1 MSGFKNTT
9 KTVSGHHHWG
19 GGSIGGGTGGT
30 INRFARG
37 GDTTPGRRDGLARG
51 GPVDKIDA
59 TAGIPEV
66 YPKEGDRMHGN
77 ALTLRKGS
85 PTQELEEHGGKS
97 PLISKFKKG
106 GPARHFHVHHHH
118 HAKGGKITTSTKSY
132 RGHETK
138 AEAFAEGGHVIDSTN
153 VPAGGPDYKRGGK
166 TRPVKKNAGGAMYAP
181 GGAVIAPPAMTGA
194 APMGALGRMGARPS
208 GLPMRPQVPMRHP
221 MPMLGPA
228 PMAGATPPVG
238 ASTSGA
244 LPMMRARGGT
254 VGMRGVAKQEVAK
267 HVRTAPPRGHGVR

>member
-30 INRFARG
+30 INRMARG
-37 GDTTPGRRDGLARG
+37 GL
-51 GPVDKIDA
+51 VDKIDA
-59 TAGIPEV
+59 NPGHAEV

-77 ALTLRKGS
+77 ALTQRKES
-85 PTQELEEHGGKS
+85 PTQELQEHGGKT
-97 PLISKFKKG
+97 PLISKFSRG

-118 HAKGGKITTSTKSY
+118 HAQGGKITTSTKSY
-132 RGHETK
+132 RGHEKK

-166 TRPVKKNAGGAMYAP
+166 TRPVRKNAGGAMYAP
-181 GGAVIAPPAMTGA
+181 GGAVIAPPAMGGA
-194 APMGALGRMGARPS
+194 APPMGALGRLG
-208 GLPMRPQVPMRHP
+208 MRPQGLPARPGVPMRR
-221 MPMLGPA
+221 
-228 PMAGATPPVG
+228 PV
-238 ASTSGA
+238 A
-244 LPMMRARGGT
+244 LPGPQPLMRARGGK